1 MDTCYFGRNYGVMV
15 FRDHYRNRNLSW
27 QFVGYETLND
37 YQTGIKDL
45 ESKGWKARAIVCDG
59 KRGLF
64 YCFGSIPIQMCQ
76 YHQVAIVKRYV
87 TQNPKLEAGKE
98 LKNIVAQLSTS
109 NKNDFKKLLEDW
121 NLKWSEFL
129 REKTF
134 NPDTQKWHFTHRRI
148 RSAYRSLKTN
158 LPFLFTF
165 QDYPDLNIPNTINSL
180 EGVFSNLKTKTR
192 VHAGLKYHRKVKLIN
207 EILSN

>member
-1 MDTCYFGRNYGVMV
+1 MV

-37 YQTGIKDL
+37 YQTGIKDI
-45 ESKGWKARAIVCDG
+45 ESKSWKVRAIVCDG

-64 YCFGSIPIQMCQ
+64 YCFGSILIQMCQ

-87 TQNPKLEAGKE
+87 TQNPKLETGKE

>member
-1 MDTCYFGRNYGVMV
+1 MK
-15 FRDHYRNRNLSW
+15 
-27 QFVGYETLND
+27 
-37 YQTGIKDL
+37 I
-45 ESKGWKARAIVCDG
+45 
-59 KRGLF
+59 
-64 YCFGSIPIQMCQ
+64 
-76 YHQVAIVKRYV
+76 AIVKRYV

-134 NPDTQKWHFTHRRI
+134 NPDTQKWHFNHRRI

-192 VHAGLKYHRKVKLIN
+192 VYTGLKYHRKAKLIN